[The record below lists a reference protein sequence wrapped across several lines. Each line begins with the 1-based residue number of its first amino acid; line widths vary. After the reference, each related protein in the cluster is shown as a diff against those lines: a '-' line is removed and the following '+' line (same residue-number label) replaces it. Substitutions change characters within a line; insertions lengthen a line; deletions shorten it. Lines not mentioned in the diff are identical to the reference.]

1 MKHEKMKL
9 VKLLDEILCFSFI
22 HDATEMNINI
32 KMDDEKYIIQFKDN
46 SKGVSKE
53 RIENIKEMINVEK
66 QPEMEEYYWELVG
79 QQDYN
84 DEFTLVG
91 LMSDKASIH
100 YDPEK
105 GLSLTLYRNF
115 KKNNK

>member
-9 VKLLDEILCFSFI
+9 VKILDEILCFSFM

-32 KMDDEKYIIQFKDN
+32 KMDEEKYIIQFEDN

-53 RIENIKEMINVEK
+53 RIESIKEVINVEK
-66 QPEMEEYYWELVG
+66 QPEMEEYYWELTG
-79 QQDYN
+79 QQEYDS
-84 DEFTLVG
+84 EFTLVG
-91 LMSDKASIH
+91 LMSDKVNIE

-105 GLSLTLYRNF
+105 GLCLVLYRNF
-115 KKNNK
+115 KEK